1 MVALKVKIVTLQR
14 YASVTLIEEMFVTKL
29 VRIFYTRRITS
40 RRPRFGAKYDA
51 GAAILLRGL
60 CTSQSLIV
68 HTYGKLPPRR
78 LTAVHACHWLRPW

>member
-14 YASVTLIEEMFVTKL
+14 YASVTLIEEMFVTKS

-68 HTYGKLPPRR
+68 HT
-78 LTAVHACHWLRPW
+78 

>member
-1 MVALKVKIVTLQR
+1 MGSIPAVFLFLLKVKMVALKVKIVTLQR
-14 YASVTLIEEMFVTKL
+14 YASVTLIEEMFVTKS

-68 HTYGKLPPRR
+68 HT
-78 LTAVHACHWLRPW
+78 